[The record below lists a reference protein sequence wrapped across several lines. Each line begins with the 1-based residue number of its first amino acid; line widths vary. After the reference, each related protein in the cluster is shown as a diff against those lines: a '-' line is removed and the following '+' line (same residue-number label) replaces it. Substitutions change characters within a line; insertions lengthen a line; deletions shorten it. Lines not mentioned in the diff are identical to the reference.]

1 MKLFKN
7 ILNSVKPHFGEGGK
21 LEKLYPA
28 YDAFETFLFV
38 PDHTSHSGAH
48 MRDAIDLKRTMFT
61 VVLALIP
68 ALIFGMWNVGYQHFI
83 ALGLTEPDCVES
95 LIYGAIKV
103 LPMIAVSYGVGL
115 GIEFAFAI
123 SRGHSV
129 NEGYLVTGLLIP
141 MIMPADLPLW
151 MLAVAV
157 VFAVVIGKEVFG
169 GTGMNILNP
178 ALTARAFLFFAYPTM
193 MSGDKVWVS
202 IPSAIKKTVGDTK
215 ETIIQI
221 KNNCGHIEC
230 SDYVEKLTNQLPVDG
245 LSGATPLANAI
256 EGGVSAI
263 PSIMESF
270 IGIIPG
276 SVAETSGVAILL
288 GAALLLISGI
298 ASWRVMTGMFLG
310 GYAMGL
316 IFNAFAVNPFM
327 EVPAIQQIVMG
338 GFLFGMVFMATDP
351 VSAAQTNKG
360 KWIYGFLTGL
370 LAILIRVVNPAYPE
384 GVMMAILFMNVMAP
398 LVDHYVVAANISRR
412 MKRVKTA

>member
-7 ILNSVKPHFGEGGK
+7 ILNSVKPHFEKGGK

-38 PDHTSHSGAH
+38 PDHTSHTGAH

-68 ALIFGMWNVGYQHFI
+68 ALIFGMWNTGYQHFL
-83 ALGLTEPDCVES
+83 ALGITEPDCVES
-95 LIYGAIKV
+95 LIYGATKI
-103 LPMIAVSYGVGL
+103 LPMIIVSYGVGL

-193 MSGDKVWVS
+193 MSGDKVWIS
-202 IPSAIKKTVGDTK
+202 LGGEQA
-215 ETIIQI
+215 
-221 KNNCGHIEC
+221 
-230 SDYVEKLTNQLPVDG
+230 VDG
-245 LSGATPLANAI
+245 FSGATPLANAI
-256 EGGVSAI
+256 EGGVNAI

-276 SVAETSGVAILL
+276 SIAETSGVAILI

-298 ASWRVMTGMFLG
+298 ASWRVMIGMLLG

-316 IFNAFAVNPFM
+316 IFNGFADSADNLYM
-327 EVPAIQQIVMG
+327 AVPAIHQIVMG

-398 LVDHYVVAANISRR
+398 LVDHYVVSANINRR